1 MQNNRPSAASIV
13 SSKLEKRRA
22 ALHPSLAFP
31 IVLYVAGAL
40 IFFRAQIFS
49 YFDLTFGNRGD
60 ARMVVFLHEH
70 VYRWLSIHGDLLT
83 PPFFYNQTKTLGYTD
98 AFLLDQIFYAPLRL
112 WGADPLLA
120 TSLVAIFLS
129 PVAYLCVYL
138 LLRRFDVS
146 TASAS
151 LSAFIFTFANNL
163 YLKSGHFQHF
173 AVYFIPLI
181 ALLASV
187 AISELHRKHFRACVF
202 GAFAAALYG
211 LLFSTGFYIAWFFG
225 FALLI
230 FSPIAGSVAIPEVRK
245 WWSKGRAHV
254 VTLGLV
260 AGSSF
265 LAALSIF
272 TLIYAPVLAMGVRR
286 AFSDYLIF
294 APEPIDIVNV
304 GIANLVWSGVIRSLD
319 LIGDDRLSF
328 VEFYIALTPTVQ
340 ILTLASAAVAFR
352 PGFWPANDIGRLS
365 RGFVIASVCVCVL
378 FYLVTIKV
386 HNFSLFQLLY
396 MTVPGA
402 NAIRAGYR
410 GMVVANLFAATA
422 IGLTFDR
429 AIRLTWQ
436 NPGIAFRKGWLA
448 ILTALLSLAALEQ
461 INLAHPT
468 TLSREF
474 ERKHFGA
481 LTRPPPR
488 CRSFYV
494 APQAERQPY
503 EVQIDAMMAALT
515 LSIPTINGYSGLFPP
530 GWDFYDTNA
539 ADYEQR
545 ARRWAADRAIAD
557 GLCRVDI
564 ESGSWTEPADV
575 EGTGGNA
582 GLGRSNR

>member
-1 MQNNRPSAASIV
+1 MWESR
-13 SSKLEKRRA
+13 
-22 ALHPSLAFP
+22 
-31 IVLYVAGAL
+31 
-40 IFFRAQIFS
+40 
-49 YFDLTFGNRGD
+49 
-60 ARMVVFLHEH
+60 
-70 VYRWLSIHGDLLT
+70 
-83 PPFFYNQTKTLGYTD
+83 
-98 AFLLDQIFYAPLRL
+98 
-112 WGADPLLA
+112 
-120 TSLVAIFLS
+120 
-129 PVAYLCVYL
+129 
-138 LLRRFDVS
+138 
-146 TASAS
+146 
-151 LSAFIFTFANNL
+151 
-163 YLKSGHFQHF
+163 
-173 AVYFIPLI
+173 
-181 ALLASV
+181 
-187 AISELHRKHFRACVF
+187 
-202 GAFAAALYG
+202 
-211 LLFSTGFYIAWFFG
+211 
-225 FALLI
+225 
-230 FSPIAGSVAIPEVRK
+230 
-245 WWSKGRAHV
+245 
-254 VTLGLV
+254 
-260 AGSSF
+260 
-265 LAALSIF
+265 
-272 TLIYAPVLAMGVRR
+272 
-286 AFSDYLIF
+286 
-294 APEPIDIVNV
+294 
-304 GIANLVWSGVIRSLD
+304 NLVWSGVIRSLD
-319 LIGDDRLSF
+319 LVGDDRLSF

-340 ILTLASAAVAFR
+340 ILTLASAALAFR

-365 RGFVIASVCVCVL
+365 RSFVIASVSVCVL

-429 AIRLTWQ
+429 TIRLTWQ
-436 NPGIAFRKGWLA
+436 NPGIAFRKGWLV
-448 ILTALLSLAALEQ
+448 ILTAVLSLAALEQ
-461 INLAHPT
+461 VNLGHPT

-474 ERKHFGA
+474 ERQHFGA
-481 LTRPPPR
+481 LTRPPPQ

-545 ARRWAADRAIAD
+545 ARRWATDRAIAD